1 MTLDELVEK
10 LEDLQAR
17 GNGRVTVVVHDGMDP
32 SDFSSVQDVD
42 TGTADFY
49 SFSEGAYKTRPCI
62 KITS

>member
-17 GNGRVTVVVHDGMDP
+17 GHGKVIVVVHDGMDP
-32 SDFSSVQDVD
+32 SELSSVQDVD
-42 TGTADFY
+42 TGTANFY
-49 SFSEGAYKTRPCI
+49 SRSEVAYKTRPCI